1 IKGDTVKNNLL
12 RKRIQLLEE
21 STKQSNTV
29 KTTSV
34 HTLLSGSNDNTP
46 IIDADTNSA
55 IMALLG
61 KSSSTDK
68 TAVAEC
74 NYDDDNLKALSDYL
88 NSTDKPIIDV
98 TANGQKPTEEVITF
112 VKKIGEKTVLLRYDK
127 SALSAGESDLEFTA
141 NGIDAK
147 ALINLAGKEAAENE
161 IVEGV
166 NDVFKELKYRMPEF
180 KARELNGQM
189 GFGTATADLA
199 GYLNWIAGT
208 INVYNKYYDDKSVFD
223 AVINSLQS
231 AKQSLFND
239 TKVQNDPQKMTIVG
253 TTKLIDY
260 ITDMF

>member
-1 IKGDTVKNNLL
+1 NLL

-127 SALSAGESDLEFTA
+127 SALSAGGLDLDFTA

-147 ALINLAGKEAAENE
+147 ALINLAGKEAAENSM
-161 IVEGV
+161 IDSI
-166 NDVFKELKYRMPEF
+166 NHVFKELGSRMSEF
-180 KARELNGQM
+180 KAMESTGHM
-189 GFGTATADLA
+189 GAGTAAADLNICLD
-199 GYLNWIAGT
+199 GIARN
-208 INVYNKYYDDKSVFD
+208 INSYNKSYDDKSVFD
-223 AVINSLQS
+223 VVIDSLQS
-231 AKQSLFND
+231 VKQSLFND
-239 TKVQNDPQKMTIVG
+239 TKAQNDPQKMTIVG